1 MNQKPSVEGFMARYS
16 QPDDERKAVMRTFTM
31 LQAVSPRQEIAGAR
45 PQWREE
51 TAARPQSVRRT
62 RVQSPQ

>member
-1 MNQKPSVEGFMARYS
+1 MARYS
-16 QPDDERKAVMRTFTM
+16 QLDDEQKAVMRTFIM
-31 LQAVSPRQEIAGAR
+31 LQAVAPRQEIAGAR